1 MMLTYLAAFAAT
13 AVVFLG
19 LDYLWIAVLARDFY
33 RQQLGPLMLE
43 QPNLVAAGIFYVLY
57 VGGILYFAIL
67 PALHGG
73 GWATALVAG
82 AVLGLVAY
90 GTYDMTNLA
99 TLKSWPIATSFADI
113 LWGIT
118 LTATAA
124 TAGYGVARLA
134 SAL

>member
-1 MMLTYLAAFAAT
+1 MILTYLAAYAAT
-13 AVVFLG
+13 ALVFLG

-43 QPNLVAAGIFYVLY
+43 QPNLVAAGVFYALY

-73 GWATALVAG
+73 GWAKALAAG

-90 GTYDMTNLA
+90 GTYDLTNLA
-99 TLKSWPIATSFADI
+99 TLKSWPITTSFADI
-113 LWGIT
+113 LWGIA

-124 TAGYGVARLA
+124 TVGYAAARLTA
-134 SAL
+134 PL